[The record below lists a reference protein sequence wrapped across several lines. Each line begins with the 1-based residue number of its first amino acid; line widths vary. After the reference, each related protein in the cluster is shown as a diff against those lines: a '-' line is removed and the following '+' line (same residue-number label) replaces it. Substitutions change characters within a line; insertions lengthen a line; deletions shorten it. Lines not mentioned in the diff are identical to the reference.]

1 MQNRL
6 QQAIELAQQGQRSQA
21 RVLLL
26 DIVAENPTLEMAWI
40 WLATVAA
47 TPEERLSAL
56 QRVIQINPENQT
68 ARAALQKLG
77 ADIPPAS
84 PLPETQAEPGGTLLR
99 GFAPLEIGA
108 FAVIVIVVMLA
119 LLVIMLRLG
128 SEETELPTQTPQPS
142 LTATSTS
149 SPTPSATPRPTIT
162 PGPSPTVLVLPPTW
176 TPMPSATPRPTI
188 TPAPT
193 LTPLPTGTP
202 FPSLTPIYFETTSVP
217 EETERPVLQP
227 VTFTPSPEN

>member
-6 QQAIELAQQGQRSQA
+6 QQAIELAQQGQRTQA
-21 RVLLL
+21 RAILIDL
-26 DIVAENPTLEMAWI
+26 VAENPDLELGWL

-47 TPEERLSAL
+47 TPAERLNAL
-56 QRVIQINPENQT
+56 QRVMQINPNNET

-77 ADIPPAS
+77 AEVPPTGEIADDS
-84 PLPETQAEPGGTLLR
+84 RVLLR
-99 GFAPLEIGA
+99 RFAPLEVGA
-108 FAVIVIVVMLA
+108 FVLIVGVVMLA

-128 SEETELPTQTPQPS
+128 SEEVELPTQTPVPT
-142 LTATSTS
+142 LTATTTS
-149 SPTPSATPRPTIT
+149 SPTITPTPRPTIT
-162 PGPSPTVLVLPPTW
+162 PGPSPTPFSLPPTW
-176 TPMPSATPRPTI
+176 TPEPTSTPVPTR

-193 LTPLPTGTP
+193 LTPLPTQTS

-217 EETERPVLQP
+217 EVPILQP